1 MASVRTKVIRV
12 IPSSSGSRKESP
24 LAPGM
29 PGMPGIGPAW
39 TRIAAMPV

>member
-12 IPSSSGSRKESP
+12 IPSSNGSRKESP

-29 PGMPGIGPAW
+29 GMPGIGPTR
-39 TRIAAMPV
+39 TRIAAIPV

>member
-1 MASVRTKVIRV
+1 MASVRAKVTRV

-24 LAPGM
+24 LAPDM
-29 PGMPGIGPAW
+29 AGMPGIRPAW